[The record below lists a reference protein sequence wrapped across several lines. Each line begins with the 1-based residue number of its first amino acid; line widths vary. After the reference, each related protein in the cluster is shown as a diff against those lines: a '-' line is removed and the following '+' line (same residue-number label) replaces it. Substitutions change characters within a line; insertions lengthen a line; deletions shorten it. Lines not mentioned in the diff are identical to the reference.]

1 MNIIV
6 CKNYDEMSLRS
17 AELMASVIK
26 EKPACVLGLA
36 TGSTPIGLYQN
47 LIRMNKA
54 DEISFKNVTTV
65 NLDEYYPIAPTNDQ
79 SYRYFMND
87 QLFDHVDIDKAKTS
101 VPDGTATDPD
111 AECRRYEE
119 MISAIGGIDMQILGI
134 GRNGHIGFNE
144 PDAKLHLD
152 THVTDLTPSTIEAN
166 SRFFASEAD
175 VPRRALTMG
184 IGSIMKAKRVLL
196 VCNGKGKAQAVKDCF
211 FGPIKP
217 QSPGS
222 ILQLHPDFTLV
233 ADEEALSL
241 VKEYL

>member
-54 DEISFKNVTTV
+54 GEISFKNVTTV

-87 QLFDHVDIDKAKTS
+87 QLFDHVDIDKARTS
-101 VPDGTATDPD
+101 VPDGTAADPV
-111 AECRRYEE
+111 AEGRRYEE
-119 MISAIGGIDMQILGI
+119 MLTALGGIDVQILGI

-144 PDAKLHLD
+144 PDTSLFLD

-175 VPRRALTMG
+175 VPRQALTMG
-184 IGSIMKAKRVLL
+184 IGSIFKAKKIILMVSGAEKKAAVSALL
-196 VCNGKGKAQAVKDCF
+196 ERRINTNFPVTMLN
-211 FGPIKP
+211 
-217 QSPGS
+217 
-222 ILQLHPDFTLV
+222 LHPDVTLV
-233 ADEEALSL
+233 CTAD
-241 VKEYL
+241 VID

>member
-54 DEISFKNVTTV
+54 GEISFKNVTTV

-101 VPDGTATDPD
+101 VPDGTAADPV
-111 AECRRYEE
+111 AEGRRYEE
-119 MISAIGGIDMQILGI
+119 MLTALGGIDVQILGI

-144 PDAKLHLD
+144 PDTSLFLD

-166 SRFFASEAD
+166 SRFFASAAD
-175 VPRRALTMG
+175 VPRQALTMG
-184 IGSIMKAKRVLL
+184 IGSIFKAKKIILMVSGAEKKAAVSALL
-196 VCNGKGKAQAVKDCF
+196 ERRINTNFPVTMLN
-211 FGPIKP
+211 
-217 QSPGS
+217 
-222 ILQLHPDFTLV
+222 LHPDVTLV
-233 ADEEALSL
+233 CTED
-241 VKEYL
+241 VIN